1 MTVSRTDNKAK
12 FNCNGSTYQFTFEF
26 PVQDDDD
33 VVVVLIDSSGG
44 ETVLTK
50 GTHYAIAE
58 SDSGWSGGGTVT
70 TQTSGENGMETTPTR
85 PGTAFSCTGPCR

>member
-50 GTHYAIAE
+50 GTHYAIA
-58 SDSGWSGGGTVT
+58 DS
-70 TQTSGENGMETTPTR
+70 TSALRRASSASLSLM
-85 PGTAFSCTGPCR
+85 TAFSLSIISS